1 MAIKLTMKNLLLIIG
16 AVFFLLGSGYNV
28 YQWNTSG
35 KTDVNLQLVGLFLV
49 LIALA
54 VKKKDIE
61 G

>member
-1 MAIKLTMKNLLLIIG
+1 MAIELTMKNLLLIIG
-16 AVFFLLGSGYNV
+16 AVIFLLGSGYNV
-28 YQWNTSG
+28 YQWNASG
-35 KTDVNLQLVGLFLV
+35 KTDVNLQLVGLFFV